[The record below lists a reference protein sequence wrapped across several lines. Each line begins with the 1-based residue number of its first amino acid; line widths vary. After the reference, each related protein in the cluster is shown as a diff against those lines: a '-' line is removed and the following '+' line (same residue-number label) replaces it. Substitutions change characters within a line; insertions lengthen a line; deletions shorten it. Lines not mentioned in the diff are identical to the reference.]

1 MIKPGYKKFIEDYF
15 DITNK
20 KNELVPFKL
29 NDIQDRF
36 ITHDAD
42 DHRNVILKAR
52 QQGFSSL
59 ILAMFTVDFL
69 LKDFSHSVIVA
80 DTRENAE
87 GLLERVKLYI
97 ESYEAKKK
105 FKINLKYNTRN
116 ELYNGDTRSKYTV
129 GTAQN
134 VQFGRSKTITNLHFC
149 VGENTKIISTNGIT
163 RKIKDINIGDEVIS
177 ESGKKTIVTNKWDT
191 GKKQIKRIRLW
202 LSNETIDVS
211 PDHKIRV
218 ASVGYNNKLS
228 DPIWKRAKDLTANDF
243 VMWAYPKTGAYVK
256 HLVVKNQFSAVHLA
270 NKKEYKKK
278 IDNLSSSG
286 LVLKT
291 DYKLGYFIGYYL
303 AEGNITKNLNRVS
316 FACHKDEI
324 FYKIFDDLFPI
335 SPTVEIRSGKSGTRK
350 VITYNSR
357 EMAVF
362 VDQLVGRVENKHI
375 PDKFLY
381 EYPKEFLQ
389 GMYDAWKDGDGSKF
403 DYKSIGK
410 QKLISITT
418 VKESIARQMRQVYCL
433 LNHKVLALDF
443 KENRSRYGKKTQDVF
458 ILREH
463 GSSEK
468 KKNGAKSYSGMKYR
482 YLTTRKMTPKNGC
495 LFVQVKS
502 IDDVKKQQ
510 TYEIEVADKSH
521 AFLTVCGVVS
531 NSEAAFFPDMS
542 KLLSS
547 ALQAVTEDG
556 MAIIETTAN
565 GYNFFRDFWIDCKEG
580 KSNFKPVFY
589 GASQFYSEDFLAA
602 KKMELKREYQ
612 QEYPENWMEAFLASG
627 DTYFKKEALEVYLTN
642 AIDPIKTFKYGQY
655 NFA

>member
-116 ELYNGDTRSKYTV
+116 ELYNRDTRSKYTV

-134 VQFGRSKTITNLHFC
+134 VQFGRSKTITNLHF
-149 VGENTKIISTNGIT
+149 
-163 RKIKDINIGDEVIS
+163 
-177 ESGKKTIVTNKWDT
+177 
-191 GKKQIKRIRLW
+191 
-202 LSNETIDVS
+202 
-211 PDHKIRV
+211 
-218 ASVGYNNKLS
+218 
-228 DPIWKRAKDLTANDF
+228 
-243 VMWAYPKTGAYVK
+243 
-256 HLVVKNQFSAVHLA
+256 
-270 NKKEYKKK
+270 
-278 IDNLSSSG
+278 
-286 LVLKT
+286 
-291 DYKLGYFIGYYL
+291 
-303 AEGNITKNLNRVS
+303 
-316 FACHKDEI
+316 
-324 FYKIFDDLFPI
+324 
-335 SPTVEIRSGKSGTRK
+335 
-350 VITYNSR
+350 
-357 EMAVF
+357 
-362 VDQLVGRVENKHI
+362 
-375 PDKFLY
+375 
-381 EYPKEFLQ
+381 
-389 GMYDAWKDGDGSKF
+389 
-403 DYKSIGK
+403 
-410 QKLISITT
+410 
-418 VKESIARQMRQVYCL
+418 
-433 LNHKVLALDF
+433 
-443 KENRSRYGKKTQDVF
+443 
-458 ILREH
+458 
-463 GSSEK
+463 
-468 KKNGAKSYSGMKYR
+468 
-482 YLTTRKMTPKNGC
+482 
-495 LFVQVKS
+495 
-502 IDDVKKQQ
+502 
-510 TYEIEVADKSH
+510 
-521 AFLTVCGVVS
+521 
-531 NSEAAFFPDMS
+531 SEAAFFPDMS
-542 KLLSS
+542 KLLSA